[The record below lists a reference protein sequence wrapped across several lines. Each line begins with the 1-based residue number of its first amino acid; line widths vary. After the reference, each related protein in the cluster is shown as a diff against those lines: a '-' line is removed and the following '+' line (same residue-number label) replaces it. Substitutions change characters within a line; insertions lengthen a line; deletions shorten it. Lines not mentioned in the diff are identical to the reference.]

1 MALPTLGG
9 WGGCGRAAPG
19 WFAGGFAIGFACAAI
34 GFACAAIGLG
44 TVVIGGCCAAMMVVV
59 GGVEAAALKND
70 ASWKE
75 YAANMLA
82 TFRAFG

>member
-19 WFAGGFAIGFACAAI
+19 WFAGGFAIGFACAA
-34 GFACAAIGLG
+34 FGLG
-44 TVVIGGCCAAMMVVV
+44 IVVIGGCCAAMMVVV
-59 GGVEAAALKND
+59 SGVEAAALKND

>member
-19 WFAGGFAIGFACAAI
+19 WFAGGFAI

-82 TFRAFG
+82 TFRTFG

>member
-1 MALPTLGG
+1 MAPPTLGG
-9 WGGCGRAAPG
+9 WGGCGRAALS
-19 WFAGGFAIGFACAAI
+19 WFAGSFAIGFACAT
-34 GFACAAIGLG
+34 FGLG
-44 TVVIGGCCAAMMVVV
+44 TVGFSGCCAAMMAVV

-75 YAANMLA
+75 YAANMVA